1 MIIGKTIILG
11 DQYDVISKEE
21 LYNNIEYYRNCKE
34 KIAVLCDNYVL
45 PLKFSNYNYT
55 MEPGYY
61 YNGGMYKAIFPT
73 IDIMGMYVDDMIDY
87 RDIKEFRDLVDA
99 RVKLDN
105 IKKEYLCS
113 SDNITKVPISENDK
127 PLMEALKLFVNGKN
141 IDINKYANRLEQPS
155 NDKRKLNGNKIS
167 IDKFVNFIEAL
178 DGVAKIVIEDAP
190 GDYPNKCGFTIE
202 KTLTNVDGGE

>member
-1 MIIGKTIILG
+1 M
-11 DQYDVISKEE
+11 
-21 LYNNIEYYRNCKE
+21 
-34 KIAVLCDNYVL
+34 L
-45 PLKFSNYNYT
+45 PLRFSNYNYT

-61 YNGGMYKAIFPT
+61 YTDFTSKIINPDQNNDAGMA
-73 IDIMGMYVDDMIDY
+73 VDDMIDY
-87 RDIKEFRDLVDA
+87 RNIKEFKDLVDA

-113 SDNITKVPISENDK
+113 SDNVTKVPISENDK

-190 GDYPNKCGFTIE
+190 GDFPNKCGFTIE
-202 KTLTNVDGGE
+202 KTLTNTNRGD